1 VTAQPV
7 ELQNFRERDSR
18 HAGPRR
24 GLGERLLIAS
34 AADKGALEARLEQ
47 VTAHVRQHGG
57 DQLADVAFTLAR
69 GRRAFAHRACVVLPE
84 WGDRPS
90 LAGATV
96 LRGRAGS
103 GPAAV
108 AFLFPGQGAQF
119 IGMGRSLYESSA
131 HYRDTFERCE
141 AILRPA
147 LGIRLGELLLVEPNG
162 ADPALEQKLTST
174 SIAQP
179 ALFVVEYALA
189 SLLMHLGVRPSVL
202 IGHSIGEFT
211 AACLAGVFE
220 LEAALELVCERGRL
234 MASMPTGSMLA
245 VKCEPRE
252 IEDLFN
258 DVVALAAH
266 NAPGLSVVS
275 GPSEAIE
282 SFRKAAEARGFEAR
296 ALHTSHAFHSVMM
309 EPVLGPFRAAVER
322 AAPCPPRIPIIST
335 MTGERLRD
343 EEATSPDY
351 WTKQLRNP
359 VRFAEAASSAAD
371 DPARIFLEVGPG
383 VALITSVAKLTA
395 AAHRPRK
402 LIETLGHPKADIP
415 ASDALLT
422 SLANLWIHGTDID
435 WGVLHGAGERKL
447 VRLPTYPYR
456 RRKHWIEPPRP
467 VASSRSAGM
476 ASTLKEGSETEAGR
490 SPLETGAR
498 SPAEGGV
505 LPRLKALLESR
516 LGRKLEEEELELKFL
531 ELGFD
536 SLALSQLA
544 GKLRQEFGVRVPVRL
559 LFEQLGSPSRL
570 AAHVAVESPPVNEP
584 ATQPAP
590 LAIAASAAPSS
601 AGAARQ
607 LAESS
612 HQQGLEARLARI
624 EGLLEALLRGAG
636 TADSPVAPWPSLGSD
651 GVAALARAQAAPKRP
666 RAREG
671 GAELTASQREIWV
684 AVRVGGREANL
695 AYNECRVFLFDGE
708 VDERALVDSLAELCV
723 RHEAL
728 RQTFSEDGNL
738 CITHP
743 RGTVPLEIH
752 DLRGVSQEEGTKQ
765 VQALAGLEVGVP
777 FDLVTGPLIRGRL
790 IGLSDTEKIL
800 ILCAHH
806 VVVDGS
812 SWEILIRELAE
823 LYSARLEQREPKLP
837 AAQSFAEYAELED
850 EYRASGKAAEAAAF
864 WVRHLSGQTED
875 LSLPAD
881 RPRPAQRS
889 YRSARIDQQF
899 APEFAKRIRGASA
912 KLGVTTQTFLLSA
925 FELLLSR
932 LSRQADFVCGVP
944 ASGQAA
950 VGMDSLVGHCVH
962 VLPVRC
968 QIDSARSVKVH
979 VQATQRTMLDCLEH
993 QRATFTEILPK
1004 LNRPRDPSRPALVQV
1019 AFGMGRSQKRPQFA
1033 GTNTALRVVPRVR
1046 ESFELYVYATE
1057 NLGGLEISW
1066 SYNED
1071 LFDAET
1077 IELWQRCFATL
1088 VGGLLD
1094 TSSDVVVGAL
1104 PLLAA
1109 EDSAKLI
1116 ELARGPVVE
1125 RGAHLPVHRAFAEQ
1139 AALSPQ
1145 RTAVIDLDGPHSY
1158 GQLDQRANQFAH
1170 YLRSR
1175 GLRKG
1180 DLVSICLDRN
1190 ADLVAAMI
1198 GVWRAGCGYVPL
1210 DPGYPTA
1217 RIQMILEDS
1226 KSSLVLTTSS
1236 LLKQLPWSERTLCLD
1251 ELELEIRRQPTTPPP
1266 LDPAPEDTAYV
1277 IFTSGSTGRPKGVQI
1292 PQGAFEN
1299 FIRAMQKEPGFTS
1312 EDCILALTTV
1322 SFDISG
1328 LELFL
1333 PLATGG
1339 RLAMATSEQAVDPR
1353 QLRRLLLEHRV
1364 TVVQATP
1371 ATWQMLFDSSWPGDA
1386 RLKVLCGGE
1395 ALTRQ
1400 LAERLSGSCGQV
1412 WNVYGPTETTVWSS
1426 AKRIVAGSDITI
1438 GRPID
1443 NTTMYVLD
1451 ERRQLVPLGAHGE
1464 LWIGG
1469 DGVASGY
1476 LGQEELT
1483 RERFVQSPFDGG
1495 QRIYRTGDLARV
1507 RLDGEFECLGRV
1519 DFQVKIRGY
1528 RIELGEVEAAIL
1540 RHPQVRACV
1549 VVARDAEPGGKIL
1562 AGYLVPKPGQ
1572 TLEVEELRLRLGRE
1586 LPAYM
1591 VPSAYGILDALPMTP
1606 NNKVDRKALPP
1617 LQTAATEHREP
1628 RDSLE
1633 ARLLTLWKEAL
1644 GVEALGTNENFYSVG
1659 GHSLMAVR
1667 LVERIN
1673 DEFAAEL
1680 AVNEFFNH
1688 PTVEGLAAVLRPRG
1702 ARASAKVVAPESVRS
1717 AKVRAKLG
1725 VHQGLFCIQEG
1736 RPGGIPLFLIHGDRA
1751 NGLLLPELG
1760 PDCEVW
1766 GYHHQGSD
1774 GERIQLMT
1782 VESLARR
1789 AHDEWTS
1796 SQGQRPCVIAGHSLG
1811 ALVAYHIAYLREL
1824 DGLKTPSVVVIDARH
1839 PSALGG
1845 RLAGFGP
1852 NGVKARVQSLLLR
1865 REAESAIRRAHEFLD
1880 RGEPVPL
1887 DLRPDYI
1894 LSAYRLAGYRYKAP
1908 KWSGNLEVIRSREWT
1923 QWTPE
1928 DYWERSGS
1936 GRIRRVVIEG
1946 SHLSIVRS
1954 PEGVAAVG
1962 RRIRDVL
1969 EELRVR

>member
-1 VTAQPV
+1 MTAQAV
-7 ELQNFRERDSR
+7 ELQNFRERDPQ
-18 HAGPRR
+18 HAGTRR
-24 GLGERLLIAS
+24 GLAERLLIVS
-34 AADKGALEARLEQ
+34 AADKAALDERLEQ
-47 VTAHVRQHGG
+47 TTAHVRQHG
-57 DQLADVAFTLAR
+57 DELADVAFTLAR

-84 WGDRPS
+84 SGDRPS
-90 LAGATV
+90 LSDATV
-96 LRGRAGS
+96 LRGRAAV
-103 GPAAV
+103 GPASV

-119 IGMGRSLYESSA
+119 IGMGRSLYKSSA

-141 AILRPA
+141 SILAPA
-147 LGIRLGELLLVEPNG
+147 LGMRLGELLLVEPDG
-162 ADPALEQKLTST
+162 ADPSLEQKLTST

-189 SLLMHLGVRPSVL
+189 TLLMHFGVRPSVL

-245 VKCEPRE
+245 VKCEPGE
-252 IEDLFN
+252 IQDLFN

-275 GPSEAIE
+275 GPSDAIE
-282 SFRKAAEARGFEAR
+282 SFRKAAEARSLEVR

-309 EPVLGPFRAAVER
+309 EPILGPFRAAVKR
-322 AAPCPPRIPIIST
+322 AAPRAPRIPIVST

-343 EEATSPDY
+343 EEAVSPDY

-383 VALITSVAKLTA
+383 VSLVTSVAKMTDA
-395 AAHRPRK
+395 THRPRK
-402 LIETLGHPKADIP
+402 LIETLGHPKAGVP

-422 SLANLWIHGTDID
+422 SLANLWIHGTEID
-435 WGVLHGAGERKL
+435 WGVFHGAPERKL

-467 VASSRSAGM
+467 VTSSRSAD
-476 ASTLKEGSETEAGR
+476 ATVALTEVPEVKAGT
-490 SPLETGAR
+490 PPVGAGAGT
-498 SPAEGGV
+498 PAADVV

-516 LGRKLEEEELELKFL
+516 LGRALEEEELELKFL

-559 LFEQLGSPSRL
+559 LFDQLGSPNRL
-570 AAHVAVESPPVNEP
+570 AAHVILEARHLTAPAAEPPSP
-584 ATQPAP
+584 
-590 LAIAASAAPSS
+590 AIAASAEPGS
-601 AGAARQ
+601 AGAVRQ
-607 LAESS
+607 LTDGSN
-612 HQQGLEARLARI
+612 QPGLEARLSRI

-636 TADSPVAPWPSLGSD
+636 TADSAGAPWRRFGETGS
-651 GVAALARAQAAPKRP
+651 ARAEPGAKRARP
-666 RAREG
+666 REG
-671 GAELTASQREIWV
+671 AAELTASQREIWV
-684 AVRVGGREANL
+684 AVRVGGRDANL

-708 VDERALVDSLAELCV
+708 VDQGALVDSLAELCV

-728 RQTFSEDGNL
+728 RQTFSEDGNSY
-738 CITHP
+738 ITHP
-743 RGTVPLEIH
+743 SGTIPLEMH
-752 DLRGVSQEEGTKQ
+752 DLRGLPQEDATKQ

-777 FDLVTGPLIRGRL
+777 FDLATGPLIRGRL
-790 IGLSDTEKIL
+790 IGLSETEKVL

-823 LYSARLEQREPKLP
+823 LYSARREQREPKLP
-837 AAQSFAEYAELED
+837 TAQSFAEYGELED
-850 EYRASGKAAEAAAF
+850 EYRASGKATEAAAF
-864 WVRHLSGQTED
+864 WVRHLSGQSED
-875 LSLPAD
+875 LSLPTD

-889 YRSARIDQQF
+889 YRGARIDQQLT
-899 APEFAKRIRGASA
+899 PEFAKRIRKASA
-912 KLGVTTQTFLLSA
+912 NLGVTTQTFLLSA
-925 FELLLSR
+925 FELLISR
-932 LSRQADFVCGVP
+932 LSRQVDFVCGVP

-968 QIDSARSVKVH
+968 QIDPARSVKAH
-979 VQATQRTMLDCLEH
+979 IQATQRTMLDCLEH
-993 QRATFTEILPK
+993 ERATFTEILPK
-1004 LNRPRDPSRPALVQV
+1004 LNRSRDPSRPALVQV

-1033 GTNTALRVVPRVR
+1033 GINTALRVVPRVR

-1057 NLGGLEISW
+1057 NLGGLEVSW

-1071 LFDAET
+1071 LFDAQT

-1088 VGGLLD
+1088 VTGLLD
-1094 TSSDVVVGAL
+1094 TGSDVVVSVL
-1104 PLLAA
+1104 PLLEA
-1109 EDSAKLI
+1109 EDRAKLI
-1116 ELARGPVVE
+1116 ELSRGPVVE
-1125 RGAHLPVHRAFAEQ
+1125 RGAHLPVHQAFA
-1139 AALSPQ
+1139 AHVARAPD
-1145 RTAVIDLDGPHSY
+1145 RTAVIDADGPHSY
-1158 GQLDQRANQFAH
+1158 RELDERANQLAH

-1175 GLRKG
+1175 GLTKG
-1180 DLVSICLDRN
+1180 ELVSICLDRN
-1190 ADLVAAMI
+1190 VDLVAAMI

-1210 DPGYPTA
+1210 DPSYPTA

-1226 KSSLVLTTSS
+1226 KSALVLTTSS
-1236 LLKQLPWSERTLCLD
+1236 LRKQLPWSDRTLCVD
-1251 ELELEIRRQPTTPPP
+1251 ELEREIRSQPTTPPP

-1277 IFTSGSTGRPKGVQI
+1277 IFTSGSTGRPKGVEIQ
-1292 PQGAFEN
+1292 QGAFEN
-1299 FIRAMQKEPGFTS
+1299 FIRAMQKEPGFTR

-1339 RLAMATSEQAVDPR
+1339 RSVLVKSEQAVDPR

-1364 TVVQATP
+1364 TVLQATP
-1371 ATWQMLFDSSWPGDA
+1371 ATWQMLFDSAWAGDA

-1395 ALTRQ
+1395 ALTQQ
-1400 LAERLSGSCGQV
+1400 LAEKLLGSCSQV
-1412 WNVYGPTETTVWSS
+1412 WNVYGPTETTVWSTV
-1426 AKRIVAGSDITI
+1426 KRIVAASEITI

-1443 NTTMYVLD
+1443 NTTLYVLD
-1451 ERRQLVPLGAHGE
+1451 ERQQLVPQGTHGE

-1469 DGVASGY
+1469 DGVARGY

-1483 RERFVQSPFDGG
+1483 RERFVRSPFETS

-1507 RLDGEFECLGRV
+1507 RPDGEFECLGRV

-1549 VVARDAEPGGKIL
+1549 VVARESGPGGKIL
-1562 AGYLVPKPGQ
+1562 AGYVVPKPGQ
-1572 TLEVEELRLRLGRE
+1572 ALDIEELRLRLNRE

-1617 LQTAATEHREP
+1617 LQAVASENRKP

-1633 ARLLTLWKEAL
+1633 ARLLTQWKEAL
-1644 GVEALGTNENFYSVG
+1644 GVQVLGTNENFYSVG

-1667 LVERIN
+1667 LVEKIN
-1673 DEFAAEL
+1673 AEFETEL

-1688 PTVEGLAAVLRPRG
+1688 PTVEGLATVLRPY
-1702 ARASAKVVAPESVRS
+1702 AAPAPAEPVAPESVRP
-1717 AKVRAKLG
+1717 AKLRSRSG

-1736 RPGGIPLFLIHGDRA
+1736 KPGGIPLFLIHGDRA

-1760 PDCEVW
+1760 PACEVW

-1774 GERIQLMT
+1774 GERIQLTT
-1782 VESLARR
+1782 VESLAKR
-1789 AHDEWTS
+1789 AHDEWTNRH
-1796 SQGQRPCVIAGHSLG
+1796 GQRPCVVAGHSLG
-1811 ALVAYHIAYLREL
+1811 ALVGYHIAYLREL

-1852 NGVKARVQSLLLR
+1852 NGMKARVQGLRLR

-1880 RGEPVPL
+1880 KGEPVPL
-1887 DLRPDYI
+1887 EQRSDYI

-1928 DYWERSGS
+1928 DYWERSAIGK
-1936 GRIRRVVIEG
+1936 IRRVVIEG

-1962 RRIRDVL
+1962 CRIREVL
-1969 EELRVR
+1969 EELRV